1 MKLLPIYP
9 EIKES
14 RDPTGAKI
22 PPNTFVSLAKSFKVT
37 FASKTIFFH
46 GFH

>member
-1 MKLLPIYP
+1 MELLPIYP

-14 RDPTGAKI
+14 HNSTGAKI
-22 PPNTFVSLAKSFKVT
+22 PPNTFVLLANSFKVT